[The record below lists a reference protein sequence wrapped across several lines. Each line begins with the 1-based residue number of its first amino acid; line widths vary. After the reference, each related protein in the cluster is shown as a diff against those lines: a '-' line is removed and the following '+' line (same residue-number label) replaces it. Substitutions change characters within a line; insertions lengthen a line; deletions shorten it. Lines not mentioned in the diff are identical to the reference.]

1 MRDRLRTLSLI
12 ATLVFL
18 SGCGEKSTSTQKTFA
33 SAEDAVVELVDAAK
47 ANDRA
52 RLDALLG
59 PDGQKIMSSG
69 DPVAD
74 QQAREVFLAAYAER
88 AELVPED
95 GRTVLNVGN
104 EDWPLPIP
112 LVKDGDRWRFDT
124 AAAADEILFRRVGRN
139 ELSTIETCRKLVEV
153 QREYASSGHDGKP
166 KGAYAQKIIST
177 AGKHDG
183 LYWKS
188 DDHATASPLG
198 DFAAQ
203 AATEGYTPGDKP
215 QAFHGYF
222 FRILTGRGATA
233 SGGELNY
240 VVNGEMRRGFAI
252 LAYPAEYKN
261 SGVMTFMV
269 DDHGKVNEKDFGV
282 DSPKLASEIRVFN
295 PDSTWAE
302 SE

>member
-12 ATLVFL
+12 ATLVLL
-18 SGCGEKSTSTQKTFA
+18 SGCGQKTTSAQKTFA
-33 SAEDAVVELVDAAK
+33 SPEDAVVEFVDAAK

-52 RLDALLG
+52 RVDALLG
-59 PDGQKIMSSG
+59 PDGQKILSSG

-95 GRTVLNVGN
+95 GHMVLNVGY

-112 LVKDGDRWRFDT
+112 LVKVEDRWRFDT
-124 AAAADEILFRRVGRN
+124 AAAAEEILFRRVGRN
-139 ELSTIETCRKLVEV
+139 ELSTIGTCRKLVEV
-153 QREYASSGHDGKP
+153 QREYAASGHDVKP
-166 KGAYAQKIIST
+166 KGAYAQKIVS
-177 AGKHDG
+177 AGGKHDG

-188 DDHATASPLG
+188 DDPSTASPLG
-198 DFAAQ
+198 DLAAQ
-203 AATEGYTPGDKP
+203 AAAEGYVPGEKP

-222 FRILTGRGATA
+222 FRILSGRGASAT
-233 SGGELNY
+233 GGELNY
-240 VVNGEMRRGFAI
+240 IVNGEMRSGFAI

-269 DDHGKVNEKDFGV
+269 DDHGKVYEKDLGV
-282 DSPKLASEIRVFN
+282 DTPKLASEIRVFN

>member
-112 LVKDGDRWRFDT
+112 LVK
-124 AAAADEILFRRVGRN
+124 
-139 ELSTIETCRKLVEV
+139 
-153 QREYASSGHDGKP
+153 
-166 KGAYAQKIIST
+166 
-177 AGKHDG
+177 
-183 LYWKS
+183 
-188 DDHATASPLG
+188 
-198 DFAAQ
+198 
-203 AATEGYTPGDKP
+203 
-215 QAFHGYF
+215 
-222 FRILTGRGATA
+222 
-233 SGGELNY
+233 
-240 VVNGEMRRGFAI
+240 
-252 LAYPAEYKN
+252 
-261 SGVMTFMV
+261 
-269 DDHGKVNEKDFGV
+269 
-282 DSPKLASEIRVFN
+282 
-295 PDSTWAE
+295 
-302 SE
+302 